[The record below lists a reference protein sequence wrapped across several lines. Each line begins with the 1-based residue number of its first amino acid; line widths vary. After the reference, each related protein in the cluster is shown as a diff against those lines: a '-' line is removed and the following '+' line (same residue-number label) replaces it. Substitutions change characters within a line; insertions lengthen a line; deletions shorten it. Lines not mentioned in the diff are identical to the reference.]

1 MEAILSRIVEEV
13 CGEYI
18 IISGSED
25 DLLAIMPL
33 LMHQTFIYSD
43 CCIYV
48 YNN

>member
-13 CGEYI
+13 CGEYT
-18 IISGSED
+18 IISGSKD

-33 LMHQTFIYSD
+33 LMHQTFIYYD